1 MAVLAVFFK
10 LIHWFYATQFDPVHG
25 LAGPVTHRF
34 DFIILTLATLTEPDP
49 LPWFPKASAG
59 NGQHNKKSKTP
70 SNLQYT
76 STVFKPASYF
86 RAILGLYL
94 VTFLCAYDIF
104 LHVHTQV
111 AVHYEAD

>member
-1 MAVLAVFFK
+1 MAVLAVLFK
-10 LIHWFYATQFDPVHG
+10 SIHWFYATQFDPVHG

-59 NGQHNKKSKTP
+59 NVQYNLKLKTP
-70 SNLQYT
+70 SNLQYI
-76 STVFKPASYF
+76 VFKPASHF
-86 RAILGLYL
+86 RALLGLHL

-104 LHVHTQV
+104 LHVHPQV
-111 AVHYEAD
+111 AVHHKAD

>member
-59 NGQHNKKSKTP
+59 NGQHNNKLKTP
-70 SNLQYT
+70 SNLQYM